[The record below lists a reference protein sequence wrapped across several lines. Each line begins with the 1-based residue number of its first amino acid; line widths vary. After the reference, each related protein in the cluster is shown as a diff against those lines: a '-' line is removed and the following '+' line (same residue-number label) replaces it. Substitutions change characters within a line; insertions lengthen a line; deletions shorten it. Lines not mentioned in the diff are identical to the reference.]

1 MFVKKAQTPLGS
13 PIEQFTRMMFTGII
27 TALAR
32 SLREEDFSLAQIA
45 ALHLL
50 DQQGSWRVTVLADA
64 LGLSPSAGSRLAD
77 GLVQR
82 GLVARAEDPDDRRAK
97 TLVLTAKG
105 RGFVDRASEDR
116 VRVVLETAGGLP
128 AQISDAVLA
137 AVNQFRRR

>member
-1 MFVKKAQTPLGS
+1 MFVKKAQTPPGS
-13 PIEQFTRMMFTGII
+13 PIEQFTRMMFTRII

-50 DQQGSWRVTVLADA
+50 DQQGSLRVTALADA
-64 LGLSPSAGSRLAD
+64 LALSPSAGSRLAD

-82 GLVARAEDPDDRRAK
+82 GLVARTEDPGDRRAK
-97 TLVLTAKG
+97 TLVLTAQG
-105 RGFVDRASEDR
+105 HDFVDRASEDR
-116 VRVVLETAGGLP
+116 VRVVLQTAEGLP
-128 AQISDAVLA
+128 AQISDAVLS